1 MQSSYRLFECK
12 YWKIKVHIIIYVNI
26 WIEDSL
32 KTNQKTNSLI
42 LRVDF
47 NDKEDFYELDI

>member
-1 MQSSYRLFECK
+1 MQSSYRLFEYK
-12 YWKIKVHIIIYVNI
+12 YWKIKVHIFIYVNI

-32 KTNQKTNSLI
+32 QINQKTNSLI